1 MQALENLIIQALS
14 KVIDPA
20 TGIDVIRMRLIP
32 DANIDKKGNVKIVF
46 RPSSPVCPLA
56 YKLAY
61 DIKRAVK
68 DIEGVKSVAIKVEGF
83 RDAKRL
89 ETILGEI

>member
-1 MQALENLIIQALS
+1 MQNLENLIIQALS

-32 DANIDKKGNVKIVF
+32 DARVDKEGNVKIVF
-46 RPSSPVCPLA
+46 RPSSPICPLA

-68 DIEGVKSVAIKVEGF
+68 DIKGVKSVEIKVEGF
-83 RDAKRL
+83 RDTKKL